1 MSNHKQKKI
10 NLCHIASGDLWAG
23 AEVQVCNIIQG
34 LINTNKYCITAI
46 IMNHGVLIEKLKKM
60 NIDVYLVDEA
70 KHSLVKQIFMMRK
83 IIRKNKIQLIHS
95 HRYKEN
101 IFAGIIK
108 LISFKNIKLIKTQH
122 GTFDVI
128 KGISSYTMR
137 IYRALDLI
145 CTKYL
150 FHKIVGVSDDIS
162 NQFREII
169 RKNKILTISNSICVD
184 SYNVLKDKRMLS
196 SYNAETIHMAV
207 IGRLVKI
214 KNIDDFIVIC
224 KLLLKKGMKVK
235 AYVVG
240 NGPEKDRLIR
250 KTRELG
256 MSDDIEFVG
265 YTANI
270 SEIYNN
276 IDFLFVTSIHEG
288 QPTVI
293 LEAMYFGKII
303 IAHKVGGIPEII
315 DHNKN
320 GFLYNKIEQARDL
333 VLQISKKLNKYEYI
347 RINGR
352 ETVEEKYTN
361 RIQSEKYSQLYKN
374 IITNTTL

>member
-23 AEVQVCNIIQG
+23 AEVQVYNIIQG
-34 LINTNKYCITAI
+34 LISINKCRITVI
-46 IMNHGVLIEKLKKM
+46 IMNNGVLIEKLKKL
-60 NIDVYLVDEA
+60 NINVYLVDEA
-70 KHSLVKQIFMMRK
+70 KYSLARQILMMRK
-83 IIRKNKIQLIHS
+83 IIKKNKIQLIHS

-108 LISFKNIKLIKTQH
+108 LISSKNIKLIKTQH

-128 KGISSYTMR
+128 KGMSSYTMR
-137 IYRALDLI
+137 IYRTLDLI

-150 FHKIVGVSDDIS
+150 FHKIVGVSNDIS
-162 NQFREII
+162 NQFRGIA
-169 RKNKILTISNSICVD
+169 RNNKILTISNSICVD
-184 SYNVLKDKRMLS
+184 RYNVLKNKRMAS
-196 SYNAETIHMAV
+196 SCNTETIHIAV

-214 KNIDDFIVIC
+214 KNIDAFIVIC
-224 KLLLKKGMKVK
+224 ELLIKKGMKVK
-235 AYVVG
+235 SYVVG

-250 KTRELG
+250 KTKELG
-256 MSDDIEFVG
+256 ISDYIEFVG

-270 SEIYNN
+270 SEIYNK

-315 DHNKN
+315 DHDKN

-347 RINGR
+347 RIKAR
-352 ETVEEKYTN
+352 KTVEEKYTN
-361 RIQSEKYSQLYKN
+361 RIQSEKYSQLYQS
-374 IITNTTL
+374 IITNTSL